1 MPVQPLLTKPA
12 APPIWFLALCTA
24 ISVVG
29 LTILT
34 PILPMMAESLG
45 VSDAAVQSLLTAYLI
60 AIAVGQLVCGPIS
73 DRFGRRPV
81 MLVGTI
87 LYCLGGLATSLTADI
102 DFLTLWR
109 VVQGLGAAACMSM
122 GRAIV
127 NDVYERSEA
136 ARQMSTISMVLAIA
150 PALSMVFGGIIADA
164 AGWQATMA
172 LLSGTGALAFFATWT
187 LVTETNQH
195 PVTAVSL
202 RSLFSAYRSVLSNS
216 LFVYWTITSGMQIG
230 VFFVLN
236 GVLAYQYARH
246 GYSMAE
252 FGLWFALT
260 PLSYLIGNSFNRS
273 WFVARGIE
281 RAAFI
286 GCSLSLVSML
296 AMLFTQELGLTHAL
310 SLALPCAVFGFSN
323 GIIVANTTVGAI
335 SALSRHAGTGSGI
348 VGAWQMATGGI
359 AGAIIVALGGAQNFT
374 IAASALVIMC
384 VISVLSML
392 KVFLMMRK
400 SSSN

>member
-1 MPVQPLLTKPA
+1 M
-12 APPIWFLALCTA
+12 
-24 ISVVG
+24 G

-34 PILPMMAESLG
+34 PILPVMAESLG
-45 VSDAAVQSLLTAYLI
+45 VSTAAVQGLLTAYLI

-73 DRFGRRPV
+73 DRYGRRPV
-81 MLVGTI
+81 MIGGTI
-87 LYCLGGLATSLTADI
+87 LYCLGGLATSLTTDI

-109 VVQGLGAAACMSM
+109 VVQGLGAAACMAM

-150 PALSMVFGGIIADA
+150 PALSMVFGGIIAEA

-172 LLSGTGALAFFATWT
+172 LLSGIGALVFVAAWY

-195 PVTAVSL
+195 RVSAISL
-202 RSLFSAYRSVLSNS
+202 RSLFTAYRSVLSNP
-216 LFVYWTITSGMQIG
+216 LFLCWTLTSGMQIG

-236 GVLAYQYARH
+236 SVLAYQYSRH

-260 PLSYLIGNSFNRS
+260 PFSYLIGNSFNRS

-286 GCSLSLVSML
+286 GCSLSLASML
-296 AMLFTQELGLTHAL
+296 SLFFTQALGMTHAF

-335 SALSRHAGTGSGI
+335 SALSRHVGTGSGI

-359 AGAIIVALGGAQNFT
+359 AGAIIIALGGAHNFS
-374 IAASALVIMC
+374 IAAGALVIMC
-384 VISVLSML
+384 IVSVASML
-392 KVFLMMRK
+392 MVFSLTRK
-400 SSSN
+400 SLTSA